1 MKKIII
7 IIGLIF
13 IAFLGF
19 SQNEGEN
26 ININN
31 SKLNNRLYGDKSGGI
46 DTLIVPDADSLG
58 QYKYMNMLDPA
69 NDLDGVNL
77 RTMND
82 NLFLQPLDSVF
93 WNRSAVTTGHN
104 PYKVDIDTTNGTLR
118 MYNDEADIAMQMG
131 QELWLKVKN
140 NNGSTFD
147 NGIIVYISG
156 GVSGFPTVS
165 IAHNRDFSMVDA
177 IGMLT
182 HDVEAGTFG
191 FLTTYGTVG
200 GLDTSGETEGARV
213 YVDTLVAGKNWT
225 TTIPEFANFQYEIGF
240 IHTVDP
246 TEGKIFINPKGQIDD
261 IMHNINNAN
270 ILEDFSFISSSDGTT
285 IWGILNSTD
294 GKDYLTLR
302 WSEGFAKYLVPDTI
316 VIPPGTDNN
325 SQTSYIYIPKSTE
338 VLTSSTSYFPIGTQY
353 KTIARTN
360 AWSPLRTQ
368 SMGLKGNQNYND
380 YVANTTSQRGRI
392 AQVGNRQRWENLK
405 YINGSFGT
413 VTVRTASAIPDTVT
427 FAVTQGNWT
436 QANEQVAEAMDMF
449 TGKHIHVFNYP
460 DHADTVVSD
469 LNEIL
474 IDATGAS
481 ITGKSWTW
489 VFWIT
494 QNKTGEPS
502 HMYVNLPNGSYSS
515 GADAEADVSGF
526 KVTDIPYE
534 MRPYSGF
541 VTEVTMTHTN
551 PSGGTW
557 VVYSTADIQG
567 NEPGYSG
574 GGAGGST
581 SGTFDGLTDTPASKA
596 GSGSYFVTVD
606 PGEADLVYTA
616 KSAINIGD
624 FNDDGTY
631 MDNAT
636 HNAAALSTQYV
647 GTTDIQTLTNKTLDT
662 PTIADFTNATHD
674 HSVNSEGGVID
685 SDDITEGST
694 NLFSPFTD
702 AGTEVYPTNNENIRV
717 GDGSNTDDKWIYLQR
732 GTLADGFID
741 TRLLNSG
748 GDFSISSG
756 QTSTWTNRF
765 EIDGLTGQQT
775 WASYTGTGSHSGT
788 AAANI
793 QVDASGNVITTAIA
807 GSSLWSTDANG
818 IVYNADNVGIGV
830 ASSASARLKVTAD
843 TDDVAIQGIGSG
855 ASQYAIQ
862 GSYSGTGT
870 AGAGQFASSSTG
882 AGTLGISGTISA
894 GGSGSSGVKGVNT
907 STTTS
912 LHYGGYFESNQGT
925 NGIGVYLDGELADV
939 RLNGSGIA
947 SFKEVA
953 STATPPTGYG
963 DIYFKTDGLPYAKDD
978 AGTEYD
984 LSATGSTP
992 TRQTLLTND
1001 ATLDFTT
1008 ASGTWAEIDG
1018 MQQTTTLTFTVAP
1031 DFTEGLIRVT
1041 QDGTGGWGLTIAE
1054 SVAAIT
1060 SIQYSG
1066 GLKIINPDP
1075 TSTTR
1080 VKFKVDEYIL
1090 YIDMIYGEE

>member
-1 MKKIII
+1 MKKLILITGFILSVAISFAQNREVDATVVIVRDSIIMTDSKVTDMAP
-7 IIGLIF
+7 GTALKD
-13 IAFLGF
+13 AVNT
-19 SQNEGEN
+19 SQ
-26 ININN
+26 
-31 SKLNNRLYGDKSGGI
+31 L
-46 DTLIVPDADSLG
+46 TDSLN
-58 QYKYMNMLDPA
+58 KYA
-69 NDLDGVNL
+69 FV
-77 RTMND
+77 
-82 NLFLQPLDSVF
+82 QPVDSIF
-93 WNRSAVTTGHN
+93 WNRDAVTTGHN

-118 MYNDEADIAMQMG
+118 MYNDEIDIAMQMG

-140 NNGSTFD
+140 NNGSTFA

-200 GLDTSGETEGARV
+200 GIDTSGETEGARV
-213 YVDTLVAGKNWT
+213 YVDTLTAGKNWT

-246 TEGKIFINPKGQIDD
+246 TEGKIFINPKGQVDD

-270 ILEDFSFISSSDGTT
+270 ILEDFSFVSSSDGAT
-285 IWGILNSTD
+285 ITGTLESTD
-294 GKDYLTLR
+294 GKDYLTVR
-302 WSEGFAKYLVPDTI
+302 WSDGFSKIAVPCTI
-316 VIPPGTDNN
+316 TIPPGTDNN

-413 VTVRTASAIPDTVT
+413 VTVITAAAIPDTVT

-436 QANEQVAEAMDMF
+436 QANEQVAEAMDMY
-449 TGKHIHVFNYP
+449 TGTHIHVFNYP
-460 DHADTVVSD
+460 DHADTVLSD

-481 ITGKSWTW
+481 ITGRSWTW

-515 GADAEADVSGF
+515 GAEAEADESGF

-541 VTEVTMTHTN
+541 VTEVTMTHSN

-557 VVYSTADIQG
+557 VVYSTSDIQG

-616 KSAINIGD
+616 KSAIDIGD

-647 GTTDIQTLTNKTLDT
+647 GTTDIQTLTNKTLTT

-717 GDGSNTDDKWIYLQR
+717 GDGSNTGDKWIYLQR

-788 AAANI
+788 PAANI

-807 GSSLWSTDANG
+807 GGGVSFGTTTQMPYMNGAGTDFLYSANMIFNG
-818 IVYNADNVGIGV
+818 SVLTLAGELVSPNIEIQNIDDFVGGGNVATINSGRIELDNELMLSKSPFTNPLGFTDGMIWYNHTDEKVYGRVNGATVDLG
-830 ASSASARLKVTAD
+830 
-843 TDDVAIQGIGSG
+843 QSG
-855 ASQYAIQ
+855 AS
-862 GSYSGTGT
+862 S
-870 AGAGQFASSSTG
+870 
-882 AGTLGISGTISA
+882 
-894 GGSGSSGVKGVNT
+894 
-907 STTTS
+907 
-912 LHYGGYFESNQGT
+912 
-925 NGIGVYLDGELADV
+925 
-939 RLNGSGIA
+939 
-947 SFKEVA
+947 
-953 STATPPTGYG
+953 
-963 DIYFKTDGLPYAKDD
+963 
-978 AGTEYD
+978 
-984 LSATGSTP
+984 P

-1018 MQQTTTLTFTVAP
+1018 MQQNTTFTFTVAP

-1041 QDGTGGWGLTIAE
+1041 QDATGGWTLTIAE

-1060 SIQYSG
+1060 SVQYSG
-1066 GLKIINPDP
+1066 GLKTINPDP

-1080 VKFKVDEYIL
+1080 VKYTVDEYIL
-1090 YIDMIYGEE
+1090 HIDIIYGEE